1 VDIRIGVQQTPKE
14 IEVILAD
21 DTDSDSVR
29 EHVEKAIESGGTL
42 WFTDRR
48 GRSYGVPADKVA
60 YIEIGSSEGNRHIG
74 FGA

>member
-14 IEVILAD
+14 IEVVLAD
-21 DTDSDSVR
+21 DTDSDAVR
-29 EHVEKAIESGGTL
+29 EHVEKALDAGGTL

-48 GRSYGVPADKVA
+48 GRSYGIPTDKVA
-60 YIEIGSSEGNRHIG
+60 YIEIGTSAGSRHIG